1 MTIVNPLVGARLSRR
16 TTFKEH
22 ILGTVA
28 LDTTNTTWVY
38 VLADVSVA
46 SGIAVATVN
55 GSFHITADSGGGYS
69 AGGTAFAAGDYGWV
83 KKATS
88 PL

>member
-16 TTFKEH
+16 TTVREH

-38 VLADVSVA
+38 VVADVAVA
-46 SGIAVATVN
+46 SNIVAATVN
-55 GSFHITADSGGGYS
+55 GSFHITATTGGGYS

-83 KKATS
+83 QKATS

>member
-16 TTFKEH
+16 TTFREH

-38 VLADVSVA
+38 VYA
-46 SGIAVATVN
+46 AVAAGSGANAVTVD
-55 GSFHITADSGGGYS
+55 GSFQISAATGGTYS
-69 AGGTAFAAGDYGWV
+69 TGGTAFAVGEYGWV